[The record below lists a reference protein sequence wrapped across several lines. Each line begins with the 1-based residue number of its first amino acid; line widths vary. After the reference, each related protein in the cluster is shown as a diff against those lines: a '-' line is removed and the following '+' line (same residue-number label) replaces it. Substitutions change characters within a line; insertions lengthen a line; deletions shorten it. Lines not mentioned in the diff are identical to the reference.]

1 MVAKNNAGAQA
12 NLSSSDPLAYASS
25 SDTRGDTPLQYGS
38 RECNEVTAH
47 PNELW
52 EPSDEL
58 NDVSSPDQAFQWL
71 IDREFPSKFAQTMRD
86 GRFNGPMIL
95 DLFGCASTI
104 KEAMEIFKGFELA
117 LPCLLV
123 GTSASARGGCRK
135 QPE

>member
-52 EPSDEL
+52 EPSDKR

-71 IDREFPSKFAQTMRD
+71 IDHEFPSKFAQTMRD

-95 DLFGCASTI
+95 DLFGHASTI
-104 KEAMEIFKGFELA
+104 KEAMEIFKKFELP
-117 LPCLLV
+117 LPCLL
-123 GTSASARGGCRK
+123 
-135 QPE
+135 

>member
-25 SDTRGDTPLQYGS
+25 SDTCEDTPLQYGS

-71 IDREFPSKFAQTMRD
+71 IDRENSHRQCEMD
-86 GRFNGPMIL
+86 G
-95 DLFGCASTI
+95 STD
-104 KEAMEIFKGFELA
+104 
-117 LPCLLV
+117 P
-123 GTSASARGGCRK
+123 
-135 QPE
+135 